1 MAKQTIAKLR
11 KAVGF
16 SFRNKKLIEA
26 ALTHPSYRNECVSVK
41 PVACFQRLEF
51 LGDSVLN
58 FFIARRL
65 YKLFPDADEGLLS
78 RLRSILVSRR
88 VLAKIGK
95 TIKLHRFLDIGKHE
109 KKQFSLLKEKILA
122 DSFEALVA
130 AIYYDRGLKKTEEF
144 LAKHFNTYFDQ
155 KKLFRIDPNPKST
168 LQEYVQKE
176 LHILPSYEIGHKEKH
191 QFTAWVSIHG
201 KMRSKGKGRTLK
213 EAEAKAAAGLIKKLR
228 SGSPLRKKLIE
239 KSKSGI

>member
-130 AIYYDRGLKKTEEF
+130 AIYYD
-144 LAKHFNTYFDQ
+144 Q

-213 EAEAKAAAGLIKKLR
+213 EAEAKAAAGLLKKLR